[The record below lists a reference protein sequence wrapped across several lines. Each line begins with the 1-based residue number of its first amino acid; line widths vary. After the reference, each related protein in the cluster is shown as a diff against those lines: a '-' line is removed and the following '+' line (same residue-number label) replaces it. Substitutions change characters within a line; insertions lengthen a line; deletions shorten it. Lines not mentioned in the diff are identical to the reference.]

1 MAALWRTASS
11 AVAPALAY
19 HPGTMTQGIISAD
32 DHLDLRWLP
41 PNLWTERLP
50 SRFKERAPH
59 IEEAAN
65 GPTWF
70 CDGRGWGR

>member
-1 MAALWRTASS
+1 
-11 AVAPALAY
+11 
-19 HPGTMTQGIISAD
+19 MTQGIISAD